1 MTIDTYRRYNSSHK
15 MDKNKFYN
23 YVGSEEIRLSTAN
36 CLSGTVIRSI
46 AELKNWINNT
56 SDRQTIAGNLVIAT
70 FVIDRDKNLRLAD
83 RHSEHIACAGG
94 ESVLSAG
101 EIFIDCERE
110 CFEISDIT
118 NQSTGYCPEIE
129 SWQYVED
136 TLDRIPIAHPSH
148 FTTEFIFRR
157 CDDCSQINIVK
168 DNLFI
173 CSVCNSILSDEWNF
187 R

>member
-1 MTIDTYRRYNSSHK
+1 

-23 YVGSEEIRLSTAN
+23 YVGSEEIRLSIGN
-36 CLSGTVIRSI
+36 CPSGTVIRSI
-46 AELKNWINNT
+46 AELKKWINNI
-56 SDRQTIAGNLVIAT
+56 SDRQTIAANLVIAT
-70 FVIDRDKNLRLAD
+70 FVVDRDKNLRLAD
-83 RHSEHIACAGG
+83 RHSEHVACAGG
-94 ESVLSAG
+94 KSVLSAG
-101 EIFIDCERE
+101 EIFINCNRE

-136 TLDRIPIAHPSH
+136 TLDRIPIDHPSH